1 MNKIIYNI
9 ASYKRCDTLI
19 KTIQSIY
26 NQCDIIN
33 VALNDYDEIPVELYD
48 KKINLFITDN
58 DKGDAYKFY
67 KLTSSEG
74 YFFTV
79 DDDLIYPENYSE
91 YMISKIEQY
100 NRKNIITIHGRSFK
114 NYPIKGYYNGKD
126 TNVYHFKN
134 TINEDTPVQFG
145 GTGVMAFHTDL
156 FKVGMDYFKYPNM
169 ADIWIGKY
177 AKENNITILCAKHK
191 SKFVIQ
197 QQYEESIYDSDVK
210 KDDLQTILVNQ
221 SYSNKDLTI
230 IIPTFKNV
238 DFIDECLDS
247 IIKSC
252 EGFNYEILIGIDK
265 CQKTLD
271 YIKLGTYNHN
281 IRFFYFT
288 NNVGPYVIK
297 NTLAE
302 LSNSKY
308 LLFFDSDDIMKPEMV
323 EKMLSLQKNC
333 DFVRPML
340 LNFNQGENPYLV
352 KTTYT
357 NQYGEGVFSISRSLF
372 LSMNGF
378 ENWRCSAD
386 TDFMNRLFKNSC
398 KFINTPSILF
408 YRRIH
413 GNSLTQTKQTGYG
426 SKVRA
431 EYNKLVSSKTFFGPL
446 PILHTSQFHEVS
458 VGYVKPNRPIEV
470 FDEIKNKKMVVN
482 DVINNILSK
491 TNIDRTTVN
500 YDLIS
505 KVSQKQGVY
514 IPTNY
519 IKPIRENKPV
529 DRTRIVEIRKDSLTN
544 QSREFG
550 DIKKT
555 KKSSSPNI
563 FGGNNKRK
571 GGPLL

>member
-1 MNKIIYNI
+1 MEKVIYNI
-9 ASYKRCDTLI
+9 ASYKREDTLL
-19 KTIQSIY
+19 KTIDSIY
-26 NQCDIIN
+26 HQCDIIN
-33 VALNDYDEIPVELYD
+33 VALNDYKNIPVELYD

-67 KLTSSEG
+67 NLVNSDGYYLTI
-74 YFFTV
+74 
-79 DDDLIYPENYSE
+79 DDDLIYDKNYTQF
-91 YMISKIEQY
+91 MINKIEEY
-100 NRKNIITIHGRSFK
+100 NRKSIITIHGRNFQ
-114 NYPIKGYYNGKD
+114 NFPINSYYNRA
-126 TNVYHFKN
+126 TTVYHFRSSLDSDKV
-134 TINEDTPVQFG
+134 VQFG
-145 GTGVMAFHTDL
+145 GTGVMGFHTDL
-156 FKVGMDYFKYPNM
+156 LKVSMDYFQYPNM
-169 ADIWIGKY
+169 ADVWIGKY
-177 AKENNITILCAKHK
+177 SKENNIKIICASHDKDLVK
-191 SKFVIQ
+191 Q
-197 QQYEESIYDSDVK
+197 QSYEESIYSNDLR
-210 KDDLQTILVNQ
+210 DDTKQTKLVNDCYTNNEV
-221 SYSNKDLTI
+221 SI
-230 IIPTFKNV
+230 IVPTFNNV
-238 DFIDECLDS
+238 EYINECLDS

-340 LNFNQGENPYLV
+340 LNFNQGENPYSV

-357 NQYGEGVFSISRSLF
+357 NKYGEGVFSISRSLF

-386 TDFMNRLFKNSC
+386 TDFMTRLFKNSC

-505 KVSQKQGVY
+505 KVSQKKGDYV
-514 IPTNY
+514 PTNHV
-519 IKPIRENKPV
+519 KPVRENKPM
-529 DRTRIVEIRKDSLTN
+529 DRMKITELKKDSLAY

-550 DIKKT
+550 DIKRT

-563 FGGNNKRK
+563 FGGNSKRK